1 MKIEDVEYCSDGT
14 LKWNKTEGRAK
25 QGTEAG
31 WKSVH
36 GYQEMS
42 LNGKRV
48 KVHHVVWFLHHGY
61 WPTMLDHIN
70 GVRTD
75 NRIENLRLCT
85 AKQNSRNRSIKKNRK
100 LPRNVY
106 YECRQKDKTIK
117 KYRVY
122 LTIDGRNVSFG
133 VYSDLEEATKVAEQA
148 RKTHYCEF
156 AGSSKTTVERTC

>member
-1 MKIEDVEYCSDGT
+1 MKIEDIEYCTDGT
-14 LKWNKTEGRAK
+14 LKWNKTKGRAK
-25 QGTEAG
+25 QGDTAG
-31 WKSVH
+31 WKSIQ

-42 LNGKRV
+42 LDGKRI

-70 GVRTD
+70 GIRTD
-75 NRIENLRLCT
+75 NRIENLRTCT
-85 AKQNSRNRSIKKNRK
+85 ARENSRNRSVKTYRE

-122 LTIDGRNVSFG
+122 LTINGKNVSFG
-133 VYSDLEEATKVAEQA
+133 VYSDLNEAAKVAEQA
-148 RKTHYCEF
+148 RKEHYGEF
-156 AGSSKTTVERTC
+156 AGS